1 MKKSRL
7 FALLLALAMVVSL
20 FAGCGG
26 DTETPAT
33 DTQTPAPDTQTPA
46 TDTQTP
52 VEPVASE
59 KIYRTYLTL
68 DTAMLNSHDDVYT
81 EVSTPLFWTSSL
93 LWRDVPG
100 EDGLTH
106 HHIGD
111 LATDLPV
118 LVETVADFPYTK
130 YVTEKQEDGSSKYVA
145 TEATGTKAVW
155 QWTIRDDAVWHN
167 GEPLTAEDLIY
178 SWKMVLDPTL
188 MNKMASLIYDV
199 SNCQL
204 LNGLAYY
211 LGECEWEDV
220 GLKILE
226 DGKTIQFTG
235 IGACDV
241 EAFCSQWENRTT
253 YPVYEEYYE
262 AGMNE
267 DRDATTYGKDLDSY
281 MGCGPYFLDTWEQG
295 NKHIYKKNP
304 DHWLADL
311 FHYDVVEVY
320 IIEEDNAAVQ
330 MFESGKLDQ
339 LTPNADTILTY
350 LEDPRMVSYASTR
363 IYHVDINDGSTP
375 TRNPVADTNAW
386 RKAVYH
392 SLDRETIAKEF
403 FGHMKPVGWFISDQA
418 GILSEN
424 AQTFRDSEWGDK
436 IEQMVADWS
445 AEGHTTGY
453 NPELARQYLA
463 QAYEEKGL
471 APDTVIEVGWL
482 YSPADGAEWE
492 AVGQWLQL
500 QYEEIFEGK
509 VKLYLTSYP
518 GEMSTP
524 AAKAEFEWDLNN
536 NSWNRTSSQT
546 HPYQAFYYFRAAYA
560 THPNV
565 YISERMDA
573 QWDYCDSIKEEPYEK
588 QLEEAYK
595 LEMIYLEDVVNVPVV
610 NNVSYTLF
618 SERLEVPM
626 QTYVPGFGW
635 GTNYGD
641 IVE

>member
-7 FALLLALAMVVSL
+7 FALILALAMVLTL

-26 DTETPAT
+26 DTEKPSDSTTPPAS
-33 DTQTPAPDTQTPA
+33 DTQTPG
-46 TDTQTP
+46 TDTQVKT
-52 VEPVASE
+52 E
-59 KIYRTYLTL
+59 KVYRTYLSM
-68 DTAMLNSHDDVYT
+68 DAAMLNAHDDVYT
-81 EVSTPLFWTSSL
+81 EVSTPLFWTSSKQ
-93 LWRDVPG
+93 WRDIPG
-100 EDGLTH
+100 EDGLSH
-106 HHIGD
+106 HHVGD

-130 YVTEKQEDGSSKYVA
+130 YVTEKQEDGSYKYVA

-155 QWTIRDDAVWHN
+155 QWTIRDEAVWHN
-167 GEPLTAEDLIY
+167 GEKLTAEDLIY

-188 MNKMASLIYDV
+188 LNKMASLIYDT

-204 LNGLAYY
+204 LNGLAYH

-220 GLKILE
+220 GLKVLE

-235 IGACDV
+235 IGACDA
-241 EAFCSQWENRTT
+241 EAFCVQWDNRTT
-253 YPVYEEYYE
+253 YPVYKEYYE
-262 AGMNE
+262 AGMN
-267 DRDATTYGKDLDSY
+267 DARDATTYGKDLDSY
-281 MGCGPYFLDTWEQG
+281 MGCGPYYLDTWEQG

-311 FHYDVVEVY
+311 YNYDVVEVY

-330 MFESGKLDQ
+330 MFEAGKLDM
-339 LTPNADTILTY
+339 LTPNSNTIQTY
-350 LEDPRMVSYASTR
+350 MEDPRMVSYASTR
-363 IYHVDINDGSTP
+363 IYHVDINDGSKP

-403 FGHMKPVGWFISDQA
+403 FGHMKPVGWFISEQA
-418 GILSEN
+418 GILSEG
-424 AQTFRDSEWGDK
+424 ARTFRDSEWGDK

-463 QAYEEKGL
+463 QAYAEKGL

-492 AVGQWLQL
+492 AVGQWLAV

-518 GEMSTP
+518 GEMGTP

-536 NSWNRTSSQT
+536 NSWNRLTSQSR
-546 HPYQAFYYFRAAYA
+546 PYQAFYYFRSAYA
-560 THPNV
+560 SHPNV
-565 YISERMDA
+565 YISERFDA
-573 QWDYCDSIKEEPYEK
+573 QWDFCDSIKEEPYDK

-626 QTYVPGFGW
+626 QTYIPGFGW
-635 GTNYGD
+635 GAEYGD